1 MNVRNRCTIRTE
13 SRTLR
18 YYFNIRDREGLIPD
32 EEGSDL
38 PDIGAAMREARASAR
53 DFVADD
59 LKADR
64 PIHGRSI
71 EIANAQGDVLDVFS
85 VHDLLN

>member
-1 MNVRNRCTIRTE
+1 MC
-13 SRTLR
+13 
-18 YYFNIRDREGLIPD
+18 IRDRLIPD

-85 VHDLLN
+85 VHDRLN